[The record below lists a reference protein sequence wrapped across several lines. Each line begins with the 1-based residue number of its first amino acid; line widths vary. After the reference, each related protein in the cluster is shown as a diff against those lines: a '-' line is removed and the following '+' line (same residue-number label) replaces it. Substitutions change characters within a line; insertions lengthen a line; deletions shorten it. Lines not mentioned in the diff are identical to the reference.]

1 VGAAHVTVG
10 AAHVT
15 VGAAH
20 VTVEAGCVTV
30 GAGCP
35 STGRSADIGAHGD
48 HSTQSAVPRKGGEG
62 ARRATSRRGSGPP
75 EPFGRRQELCGTG
88 ARAHGHPGQARG
100 HPGLL
105 WGVDCAW
112 LTMWGRVGRGQLTS
126 ARDASAAPG
135 PGDGHAWG
143 GGGRGRRE
151 AGSVVW
157 QSQSAGRPRVL
168 SFMALVVTI
177 RITPLTSHTWSEPI
191 ENTSRRGAKAHATAV
206 KTTMVKSAACGRL
219 MALCIYMLRPS

>member
-1 VGAAHVTVG
+1 M
-10 AAHVT
+10 
-15 VGAAH
+15 
-20 VTVEAGCVTV
+20 
-30 GAGCP
+30 
-35 STGRSADIGAHGD
+35 
-48 HSTQSAVPRKGGEG
+48 
-62 ARRATSRRGSGPP
+62 ARNC
-75 EPFGRRQELCGTG
+75 RRQTWPVVAAVALLCAVSAKPQRLTAWGQLFVPPVVSCGLPRCDEDCATRDNKG
-88 ARAHGHPGQARG
+88 LVCPRAATTIIALRG
-100 HPGLL
+100 HMP
-105 WGVDCAW
+105 D
-112 LTMWGRVGRGQLTS
+112 
-126 ARDASAAPG
+126 RDACFKLEDNGWKPERRPSAADPEGCG
-135 PGDGHAWG
+135 PCLLPREYDACHDSLNPLSHRGVRG